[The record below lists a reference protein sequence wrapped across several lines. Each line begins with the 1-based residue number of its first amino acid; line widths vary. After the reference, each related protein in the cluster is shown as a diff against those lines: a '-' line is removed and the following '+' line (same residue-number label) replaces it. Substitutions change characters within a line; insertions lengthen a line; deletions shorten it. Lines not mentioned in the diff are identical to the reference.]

1 MLGFSLDEETAS
13 RVRSY
18 RYMLYFYN
26 MSRRD
31 KQGKIFK
38 ALADDRRRE
47 ILDMLREGPQ
57 TTGELCAWFKKIDR
71 CTVMQHVAVLEDA
84 GLVIAK
90 REGRVRWNY
99 LNVVPVQEIYDRWI
113 SRYARPSV
121 ELLARLKRDLEG

>member
-1 MLGFSLDEETAS
+1 MGGEDP
-13 RVRSY
+13 VVI
-18 RYMLYFYN
+18 YMLYFYN

-31 KQGKIFK
+31 KQGLIFK

-47 ILDMLREGPQ
+47 MLDLLRDGPK
-57 TTGELCAWFKKIDR
+57 TTGELSARFRKIDR
-71 CTVMQHVAVLEDA
+71 CTVMQHLGVLEKA

-121 ELLARLKRDLEG
+121 ELLARLKRDLEEGIGKRE

>member
-1 MLGFSLDEETAS
+1 
-13 RVRSY
+13 
-18 RYMLYFYN
+18 

-31 KQGKIFK
+31 RQGAVFR

-47 ILDMLREGPQ
+47 ILDLLRDGPR
-57 TTGELCAWFKKIDR
+57 TTGHVCAHFKVLDR
-71 CTVMQHVAVLEDA
+71 CTVMQHLGVLESA

-121 ELLARLKRDLEG
+121 ELLARLKRDLEGGD

>member
-1 MLGFSLDEETAS
+1 
-13 RVRSY
+13 
-18 RYMLYFYN
+18 MLYFYN

-31 KQGKIFK
+31 KQGVVFR

-47 ILDMLREGPQ
+47 MLDLLRDGPR
-57 TTGELCAWFKKIDR
+57 TTGELCDRFRKIDR
-71 CTVMQHVAVLEDA
+71 CTVMQHLGVLEKA

-121 ELLARLKRDLEG
+121 ELLARLKRDLHRQVQDHVPE